1 MIIINAMLDRSSHA
15 FSERLFGYEGAA
27 WGPRYTTENFLQ
39 RLRGNAA
46 SAIAAP
52 AKIWFVRIAD
62 IHFFSREGLLC
73 LSRVK
78 QQRVVCAHWS
88 VQAELQHT
96 SKIMTF
102 GRALLS

>member
-1 MIIINAMLDRSSHA
+1 MLDRSSHA

-52 AKIWFVRIAD
+52 AKIWFVRIAV
-62 IHFFSREGLLC
+62 
-73 LSRVK
+73 VK
-78 QQRVVCAHWS
+78 
-88 VQAELQHT
+88 
-96 SKIMTF
+96 
-102 GRALLS
+102 

>member
-46 SAIAAP
+46 SALAAP
-52 AKIWFVRIAD
+52 AKVWFVRRAAVRCALYQCQLCGQSE
-62 IHFFSREGLLC
+62 FS
-73 LSRVK
+73 
-78 QQRVVCAHWS
+78 
-88 VQAELQHT
+88 LQ
-96 SKIMTF
+96 I
-102 GRALLS
+102 RQ

>member
-52 AKIWFVRIAD
+52 AKIWFVPQ
-62 IHFFSREGLLC
+62 SRHWGLL
-73 LSRVK
+73 
-78 QQRVVCAHWS
+78 QRMA
-88 VQAELQHT
+88 AE
-96 SKIMTF
+96 SPK
-102 GRALLS
+102 

>member
-1 MIIINAMLDRSSHA
+1 MLDRSSHA

-52 AKIWFVRIAD
+52 AKIWFVRKAD
-62 IHFFSREGLLC
+62 IGVHCSKGPLC
-73 LSRVK
+73 SLSFESERYGPH
-78 QQRVVCAHWS
+78 AYHGDDI
-88 VQAELQHT
+88 A
-96 SKIMTF
+96 F
-102 GRALLS
+102 

>member
-1 MIIINAMLDRSSHA
+1 MLDRSSHA

-62 IHFFSREGLLC
+62 IHAQFSERP
-73 LSRVK
+73 
-78 QQRVVCAHWS
+78 
-88 VQAELQHT
+88 
-96 SKIMTF
+96 
-102 GRALLS
+102 

>member
-1 MIIINAMLDRSSHA
+1 MLDRSSHA

-62 IHFFSREGLLC
+62 IDVHCSEGPLC
-73 LSRVK
+73 SLSFESERYGP
-78 QQRVVCAHWS
+78 
-88 VQAELQHT
+88 QAYHVDD
-96 SKIMTF
+96 
-102 GRALLS
+102 RAF

>member
-1 MIIINAMLDRSSHA
+1 MLDRSSHA

-52 AKIWFVRIAD
+52 AKIWFVRKAD
-62 IHFFSREGLLC
+62 IGVHCSERSLYS
-73 LSRVK
+73 LSFE
-78 QQRVVCAHWS
+78 S
-88 VQAELQHT
+88 ELYGPHAYHGDD
-96 SKIMTF
+96 IAF
-102 GRALLS
+102 